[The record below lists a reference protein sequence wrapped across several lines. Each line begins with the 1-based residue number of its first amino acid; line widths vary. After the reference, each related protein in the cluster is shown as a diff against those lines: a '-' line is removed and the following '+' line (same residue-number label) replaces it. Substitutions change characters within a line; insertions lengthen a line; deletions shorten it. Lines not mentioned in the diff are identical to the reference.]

1 MPTDASHPLVALA
14 LVAAL
19 VGTALPTAAQTMS
32 QSEFESTLAGMQS
45 DVDAAV
51 EAYRA
56 GNVDEARARA
66 RDVTEHFTFGEDGA
80 SPLER
85 KIKEASAVAIGEE
98 VKGLASKLENAID
111 TERPVD
117 EVEEVADDLHPS
129 LNRLVLVAKGKTS
142 PASQRQLRTEE
153 EIRAA
158 ADAVLDELNRSVE
171 LYAAGDVK
179 EAKSLARE
187 AFFTYETNG
196 LGPDTS
202 VVDEP
207 LENDLENMI
216 VQHRRGGPPG
226 LAGLMNASA
235 NLSTIEDHRDR
246 IVLKIEE
253 SVELLEATL
262 PPLSLGDANGD
273 GKVSIVDALVTSQ
286 AALGIRQPTDGM
298 DVNRDGRVTIVD
310 ALMISQAALGIRT
323 L

>member
-1 MPTDASHPLVALA
+1 MTPRSRPIVALA
-14 LVAAL
+14 LAVALLA
-19 VGTALPTAAQTMS
+19 TSLPTAAQSMS
-32 QSEFESTLAGMQS
+32 QSEFESTLADMQS

-66 RDVTEHFTFGEDGA
+66 RDVTEHFTFGQDGK
-80 SPLER
+80 SPLEQ

-111 TERPVD
+111 AERPVED
-117 EVEEVADDLHPS
+117 VEQIADDLRPS

-142 PASQRQLRTEE
+142 PASQRQLRTSD
-153 EIRAA
+153 EIRGA
-158 ADAVLDELNRSVE
+158 ADAVLDQVNRSVE
-171 LYAAGDVK
+171 LYADGDVK
-179 EAKSLARE
+179 EAKSLARD

-196 LGPDTS
+196 LGPDTT

-216 VQHRRGGPPG
+216 VQFGDGPPG
-226 LAGLMNASA
+226 LFGLMNASA
-235 NLSTIEDHRDR
+235 NLSTVEDHRDR

-253 SVELLEATL
+253 SVELLKATL

-273 GKVSIVDALVTSQ
+273 GKVSIVDALVVSQ
-286 AALGIRQPTDGM
+286 AALGIRQSTDGM